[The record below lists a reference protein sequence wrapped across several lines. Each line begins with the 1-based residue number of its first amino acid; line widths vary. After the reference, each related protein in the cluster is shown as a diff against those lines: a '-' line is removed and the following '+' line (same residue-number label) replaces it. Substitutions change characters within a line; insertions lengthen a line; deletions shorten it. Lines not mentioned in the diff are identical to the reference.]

1 MQLTQRE
8 DTTEVR
14 ANTHVLHRGVC
25 DECTSTREGAKII
38 KPSKQASSV
47 LIVAI
52 AAAITFCS
60 ARASAED
67 RSIQEQVEGRPL
79 RARNGPG
86 PAANGPGPGCNV
98 IPPLA
103 SIGTKVD
110 ISEFPP
116 PDSLT
121 DPELAGPVQ
130 LLRSAEFDIPIAS
143 LTHVDV
149 PSGSPRG
156 TITLPLFKGAVKTPS
171 GLKPAWYIIL
181 DAGDQTEAD
190 RLGVNFSKKL
200 KPGNTGDAARPA
212 TLRADGTF
220 LFESGIVDFSP
231 NRLVV
236 PGRKDRAF
244 PPSIARPGSVGD
256 ADYSPLV
263 NVDGIIYD
271 APIIAAAVD
280 EAVINFPNG
289 NPNYAVVH
297 DQVITVDPAHRTV
310 TLSLINGFS
319 FGKPVF
325 YLSTDSSDP
334 TVSAIEGNTFA
345 PRLRKLEVGV
355 DDIARSA
362 VERIFIATNGASE
375 GGCDNP
381 QRQGLSAAL
390 LDGHRPNNTFGGIPT
405 IASDYSPVWDA
416 NLYEWTEAAIEKGY
430 RGLLTEEFRILKLA
444 KDGFITGPNGAPFG
458 SAGPVIVCGVAAR
471 LN

>member
-1 MQLTQRE
+1 
-8 DTTEVR
+8 
-14 ANTHVLHRGVC
+14 
-25 DECTSTREGAKII
+25 
-38 KPSKQASSV
+38 
-47 LIVAI
+47 
-52 AAAITFCS
+52 
-60 ARASAED
+60 
-67 RSIQEQVEGRPL
+67 
-79 RARNGPG
+79 
-86 PAANGPGPGCNV
+86 V

-103 SIGTKVD
+103 STGTKVD
-110 ISEFPP
+110 ISQFPP

-130 LLRSAEFDIPIAS
+130 LLRSGKFDIPIAS
-143 LTHVDV
+143 LTGVDI
-149 PSGSPRG
+149 PSGNPRG
-156 TITLPLFKGAVKTPS
+156 TITLPLFKGAVNTPS

-181 DAGDQTEAD
+181 DAGDEAEAD

-200 KPGNTGDAARPA
+200 PNAGDAARPA

-231 NRLVV
+231 NRVVV
-236 PGRKDRAF
+236 PGDDDRPF
-244 PPSIARPGSVGD
+244 PPREAQPGSVGD

-263 NVDGIIYD
+263 NVNGIIYD
-271 APIIAAAVD
+271 APIIAAAVED
-280 EAVINFPNG
+280 AVITFPQG
-289 NPNYAVVH
+289 NPDYALVH
-297 DQVITVDPAHRTV
+297 DQVVAIDPAQRTV

-325 YLSTDSSDP
+325 YISTDSSDP

-345 PRLRKLEVGV
+345 PRMGRLEVGI

-375 GGCDNP
+375 GGCNNP

-405 IASDYSPVWDA
+405 IATDYSPVWDA
-416 NLYEWTEAAIEKGY
+416 NLYEWTEDAIEKGY
-430 RGLLTEEFRILKLA
+430 RGVLTEEFRILKLA
-444 KDGFITGPNGAPFG
+444 RDGYITGPNGAPFG